1 MAELIDGRGRTAGR
15 GFAPALSA
23 DPPSNMRSMWP
34 DGSLLRNRGGHTVGT
49 RTMADPPFVLL
60 LVAPDEADRRLIGGL
75 LTAAQADVHWVTSA
89 SSGFRRR
96 RGAPARRRAAR
107 RRRSADEATLH
118 GLLEEDPRAQI
129 IVLGDPSGAEAVR
142 AARLSGA
149 IDHLPKTGL
158 DADTLE
164 RAVRYAA
171 DHRRSVERL
180 EHTAMHDALTGLP
193 NRTLFLDRLEQ
204 SLRRARRRGAG
215 SGGAVLF
222 LDLDRFKVVN
232 DSLGHAVGD
241 ELLRCGRAAGSTRP
255 CARATRSRGWAAT
268 SSRCCSRTSATR
280 ARPPWSPSACSPRS
294 TSRSRSPGASST
306 SRARSGSRSRPRT
319 PTRRS

>member
-1 MAELIDGRGRTAGR
+1 
-15 GFAPALSA
+15 
-23 DPPSNMRSMWP
+23 
-34 DGSLLRNRGGHTVGT
+34 
-49 RTMADPPFVLL
+49 MADPPFVLL

-75 LTAAQADVHWVTSA
+75 LPPAQAEVHWVTSA
-89 SSGFRRR
+89 SSGF
-96 RGAPARRRAAR
+96 AAAAEHPHDAVLLDA
-107 RRRSADEATLH
+107 SFADEATLH

-129 IVLGDPSGAEAVR
+129 ILLGDPSGAEAVR
-142 AARLSGA
+142 AARRAGA
-149 IDHLPKTGL
+149 IDHLPKAAL

-215 SGGAVLF
+215 GGAVLF

-232 DSLGHAVGD
+232 DSLGHAVG
-241 ELLRCGRAAGSTRP
+241 RRAAAAPSRTGSTAP
-255 CARATRSRGWAAT
+255 CAPATRSRGWAAT
-268 SSRCCSRTSATR
+268 SSPCCSRTSATR
-280 ARPPWSPSACSPRS
+280 GRRPWSPSACSPRS

-306 SRARSGSRSRPRT
+306 SPARSASRSRRRT
-319 PTRRS
+319 PTPRS